1 MYAQPRYLPAG
12 DQALVV
18 ELGDSIDPA
27 INRKVRNL
35 LLAIEGQNFN
45 GIRDLMPSYRSLLV
59 YYDPSVISIDQLTEY
74 LKSLQSSS
82 LDMTASEPKLLH
94 IPSFYGGDMGP
105 DLDFVA
111 QHNSL
116 TPQEVVAIHSGIDYL
131 VYMLGFSPGFPL
143 LGGMSERI
151 STPRLES
158 PRTVIPAGSVGLAEK
173 QTGVYPTETPGG
185 WRLIGRTPLKF
196 FHQDEVPP
204 TLVEPG
210 DYIRFVPIGQGEY
223 ERVQRKVEEGTYQV
237 VVELVD

>member
-35 LLAIEGQNFN
+35 LLALEGQNFN

-94 IPSFYGGDMGP
+94 IPSFYGGDMGRV
-105 DLDFVA
+105 LDFVA
-111 QHNSL
+111 QHNGL
-116 TPQEVVAIHSGIDYL
+116 TPQE
-131 VYMLGFSPGFPL
+131 
-143 LGGMSERI
+143 
-151 STPRLES
+151 
-158 PRTVIPAGSVGLAEK
+158 
-173 QTGVYPTETPGG
+173 
-185 WRLIGRTPLKF
+185 
-196 FHQDEVPP
+196 
-204 TLVEPG
+204 
-210 DYIRFVPIGQGEY
+210 
-223 ERVQRKVEEGTYQV
+223 
-237 VVELVD
+237 